1 MSHSSR
7 EPMGY
12 VRRITRLLNVRLLS
26 LSLLE
31 PLVHFDV
38 SRYADTLARIQSTT
52 CAHPPQRDLDRAPT
66 HRKDTRSCVTEILLE
81 LPRSLVGAAGFR
93 HVVSRLLIAL

>member
-38 SRYADTLARIQSTT
+38 SRYADTLARTQSTT
-52 CAHPPQRDLDRAPT
+52 CAHPPQRYLDRAPT
-66 HRKDTRSCVTEILLE
+66 ELLLG
-81 LPRSLVGAAGFR
+81 LPRSLFGAAGYR
-93 HVVSRLLIAL
+93 HAVSRLLIAL